1 MLQTF
6 ITLLMILG
14 VVVTVGGVLRAALCN
29 YFEQFYLGVLVTVV
43 GLVTLF
49 SGVVLG
55 FIYL

>member
-1 MLQTF
+1 MLH
-6 ITLLMILG
+6 TLINLLLIVG
-14 VVVTVGGVLRAALCN
+14 VLVTVGGVMRAALCN
-29 YFEQFYLGVLVTVV
+29 YFEQFYFGVLITIV